1 MAGRGCGRREKEGAE
16 DEEEGETRCK
26 KGARCGVGG
35 GYGGGGRGTRTLHHE
50 HPVVNRQLALVGG
63 VRTTRVRLHENANK
77 RVGGADSSPSVCAV
91 ESDTNKSAMALMGFG
106 RLGR

>member
-1 MAGRGCGRREKEGAE
+1 MEE
-16 DEEEGETRCK
+16 DEEP
-26 KGARCGVGG
+26 
-35 GYGGGGRGTRTLHHE
+35 E
-50 HPVVNRQLALVGG
+50 HCTMSTPSSTDSWPLWGG

-77 RVGGADSSPSVCAV
+77 RVGGADSSPSVGAV